1 MPMTSE
7 NLRWMINAIPDA
19 AILINRDRAIITANP
34 KAADIFL
41 TSVTRLKG
49 ASLDILIPEHSRAGH
64 KQHVEGF
71 FNEPMTRPMGSGLHF
86 HGRRAD
92 GSIFPVAV
100 MLNQIMVEST
110 DYAIAIIRDDSDRAA
125 IQAMKEKL
133 ESANL
138 RLAKAQE
145 VGGLAWWEADLR
157 TDELVWSAV
166 IPGILNLDQADRP
179 SFRTIRSR
187 CIPEDR
193 LNFDAIHD
201 SWGTVVS
208 GKTATYRIR
217 KEDGEIRWIEET
229 VHQETDHIVLGV
241 MRDITDQKNLEEKL
255 RAESVTDE
263 LTGLFN
269 RKQFNRDLKSRYSA
283 LVRSGTNSSVIT
295 YDFDYFKNI
304 NDLYGH
310 AMGDQV
316 LSQSATLVT
325 DQLRAS
331 DQAYRLGGE
340 EFTILLS
347 GTNIENAQI
356 FAERIRKSVEE
367 ARFRLDDAKACTTV
381 SLGVSQFH
389 SSDSCFEDVFK
400 RADEALYR
408 SKANGRNKVSICE

>member
-19 AILINRDRAIITANP
+19 AILISRDRTIINANQ

-41 TSVTRLKG
+41 TSVTRLEG
-49 ASLDILIPEHSRAGH
+49 DSLDILIPEHSRTAH
-64 KQHVEGF
+64 EQHVEGF
-71 FNEPMTRPMGSGLHF
+71 FSEPMKRPMGSGLRF
-86 HGRRAD
+86 HGSRAD

-100 MLNQIMVEST
+100 MLSQIMVEST

-157 TDELVWSAV
+157 TNELVWSAV
-166 IPGILNLDQADRP
+166 IPRILDLGQADHP
-179 SFRTIRSR
+179 SFCTIRNR

-193 LNFDAIHD
+193 QNFDAIHGR
-201 SWGTVVS
+201 WGTVS

-217 KEDGEIRWIEET
+217 KKDGKIRWIEET
-229 VHQETDHIVLGV
+229 VHQEMDHIVLGV
-241 MRDITDQKNLEEKL
+241 MRDITDQKNLEKKL
-255 RAESVTDE
+255 RTESVTDE

-269 RKQFNRDLKSRYSA
+269 RKQFNRDLKSRYSEF
-283 LVRSGTNSSVIT
+283 VRSGTNSSIIT

-316 LSQSATLVT
+316 LSQSATIVT

-331 DQAYRLGGE
+331 DHAYRLGGE
-340 EFTILLS
+340 EFAILLR
-347 GTNIENAQI
+347 GTDMENARVL
-356 FAERIRKSVEE
+356 AERIRKSVGE
-367 ARFRLDDAKACTTV
+367 ARFRLDDAWACTTV
-381 SLGVSQFH
+381 SLGVSQLH
-389 SSDSCFEDVFK
+389 RSDSCFEDVSI